1 MQICSVSVEGF
12 RCLANI
18 ADVPVLPQTVLTG
31 QNEGG
36 KSALL
41 DALYFLLHGTTL
53 SERDLTYVGDGSRP
67 EPEPDGGTVAQHTR
81 VPQTVVTGEFA
92 LSTDE
97 QQHHALPERALIRRR
112 FRPEAGTFLEI
123 RRRVCKDPELRDL
136 GAVKLPGLKELAA
149 THGVEPI
156 GQANARNSWE
166 QPLRELA
173 QQMEQVDAW
182 VAADSEVAAAMPS
195 MVYFKGDSVQAPEA
209 VVQSLLNSRLREY
222 TRADDVAKRVTDLE
236 DYLAESLKEDIDSIR
251 GHIAERCA
259 LPSVELAPQ
268 VQVRPALVGVE
279 LNIVDS
285 QGRRFPLSSA
295 GTGRSRRI
303 SLALWES
310 SNDLLGQHDATQGP
324 ESDVVFV
331 YDEPDTHL
339 DYSHQRRIM
348 ALIQLQSSRPNAR
361 VIVATHSLNLIDGV
375 DISSV
380 VHLRTHEGQVRAE
393 VLREDSADMDVRR
406 HLSTIATTLGF
417 RNSVLLHE
425 RFFVAVEGV
434 SETSAF
440 PILFRKHAGF
450 PIQSAGICLWAGGSN
465 EGALRFAR
473 FLKDHGR
480 DIAFVVDKDS
490 RTNQK
495 HVFRDD
501 KLKEHGF
508 DLTNECLYLGS
519 PNELEDLFTDADWAE
534 TANALWK
541 PTAER
546 GAWQPGEI
554 EGLRAGKFS
563 SQLLSLFKTGSD
575 EGPASKEDLM
585 VGIAAH
591 LARDRIPAA
600 LSAIFDSLINRA
612 QNAGPHLW

>member
-18 ADVPVLPQTVLTG
+18 TNVPVLPQTVLTG

-41 DALYFLLHGTTL
+41 DALNFLLHGTAL
-53 SERDLTYVGDGSRP
+53 SERDLTYVSDGVVQ
-67 EPEPDGGTVAQHTR
+67 EPVHSEDAVAPHAR
-81 VPQTVVTGEFA
+81 VPQTTVMGDFT
-92 LSTDE
+92 LSANE
-97 QQHHALPERALIRRR
+97 QQHFALPEGVQIRRR
-112 FRPEAGTFLEI
+112 FRPEAGAFLEI
-123 RRRVCKDPELRDL
+123 RRRVCRIPELRDL
-136 GAVKLPGLKELAA
+136 EAVKLAGLKELAA
-149 THGVEPI
+149 THGVEPV
-156 GQANARNSWE
+156 GQLNARNSWE

-173 QQMEQVDAW
+173 QRMEQVDAW

-222 TRADDVAKRVTDLE
+222 TRADEVAKRVADLE
-236 DYLAESLKEDIDSIR
+236 GYLAESLTPDIDSIR
-251 GHIAERCA
+251 GHIAQRCA
-259 LPSVELAPQ
+259 LPSVELDPQ

-310 SNDLLGQHDATQGP
+310 SNDLGQDQAQEGP
-324 ESDVVFV
+324 ASDVVFV

-393 VLREDSADMDVRR
+393 VLSEDSADIDVRR

-440 PILFRKHAGF
+440 PILFRKHAGY

-465 EGALRFAR
+465 EGALRFAK
-473 FLKDHGR
+473 FLKEHGR
-480 DIAFVVDKDS
+480 DVAFVVDKDS
-490 RTNQK
+490 RANQK
-495 HVFRDD
+495 HVFRDA

-508 DLTNECLYLGS
+508 DPTEECFYLGS
-519 PNELEDLFTDADWAE
+519 PNELEDLFTDGDWAD

-541 PTAER
+541 PNTER
-546 GAWQPGEI
+546 GAWQPAEI
-554 EGLRAGKFS
+554 EALRSGKFS
-563 SQLLSLFKTGSD
+563 SQLLGLFKAGSD
-575 EGPASKEDLM
+575 DGPQNKEDLM

-591 LARDRIPAA
+591 LGKDRIPAA
-600 LSAIFDSLINRA
+600 LSAIFNSLIDRA

>member
-1 MQICSVSVEGF
+1 VQICSVSVEGF
-12 RCLANI
+12 RCLEDI
-18 ADVPVLPQTVLTG
+18 PEVPVLSQTVLTG

-36 KSALL
+36 KTALL
-41 DALYFLLHGTTL
+41 DALNFLLHGTAL
-53 SERDLTYVGDGSRP
+53 SKHDLTYVGDGALQDP
-67 EPEPDGGTVAQHTR
+67 AGDAATAHAR
-81 VPQTVVTGEFA
+81 VPQAVVTGSFS
-92 LSTDE
+92 LSAE
-97 QQHHALPERALIRRR
+97 ERLRLGLPEQVRIRRR
-112 FRPEAGTFLEI
+112 FRPEAGMFLEI
-123 RRRVCKDPELRDL
+123 NRRVCQDPQLRDL
-136 GAVKLPGLKELAA
+136 AAVKLPGLKELAA
-149 THGVEPI
+149 THGVEPV

-182 VAADSEVAAAMPS
+182 VPVDSEAAAALPT
-195 MVYFKGDSVQAPEA
+195 MVYFKGDSVQAPET
-209 VVQSLLNSRLREY
+209 VIQSLLNSRLREY
-222 TRADDVAKRVTDLE
+222 TRADEVAKRVTDLE

-251 GHIAERCA
+251 SHIAQRCT

-279 LNIVDS
+279 LNVMDS

-310 SNDLLGQHDATQGP
+310 SNELLGQHDAAQAP
-324 ESDVVFV
+324 QSDVVFV

-380 VHLRTHEGQVRAE
+380 VHLRTQEGRVRAE
-393 VLREDSADMDVRR
+393 VLSEDSTDKDVRR

-480 DIAFVVDKDS
+480 DVAFVVDKDS
-490 RTNQK
+490 RINQK

-508 DLTNECLYLGS
+508 DLNKECLYLGS
-519 PNELEDLFTDADWAE
+519 PNELEDLFTAEDWAE

-541 PTAER
+541 PNAER
-546 GAWQPGEI
+546 GPWQPQEI
-554 EGLRAGKFS
+554 EELRAGKFS
-563 SQLLSLFKTGSD
+563 SQLLSLLKGGSP
-575 EGPASKEDLM
+575 EGPKNKEDLM

-591 LARDRIPAA
+591 LAKDRIPAA
-600 LSAIFDSLINRA
+600 LSTVFDALVSRA
-612 QNAGPHLW
+612 QEAGPHLW

>member
-12 RCLANI
+12 RCLAKI
-18 ADVPVLPQTVLTG
+18 DGIPVLSQTVLTG

-36 KSALL
+36 KTALL
-41 DALYFLLHGTTL
+41 DALNFLLHGTAL
-53 SERDLTYVGDGSRP
+53 SKNDLTYVGTGDPQELAG
-67 EPEPDGGTVAQHTR
+67 EAVAPQAR
-81 VPQTVVTGEFA
+81 VPQTVVTGEFTLNA
-92 LSTDE
+92 AE
-97 QQHHALPERALIRRR
+97 QLRLGLPEQVRIRRR
-112 FRPEAGTFLEI
+112 FRPEAGTFLEV
-123 RRRVCKDPELRDL
+123 RRRVCKNPELRDL
-136 GAVKLPGLKELAA
+136 AAVKLAGLKELAA
-149 THGVEPI
+149 AHGVEPV
-156 GQANARNSWE
+156 GQGNARNSWE

-173 QQMEQVDAW
+173 QEMEQVDAW
-182 VAADSEVAAAMPS
+182 VPADSEVAAALPT
-195 MVYFKGDSVQAPEA
+195 MVYFRGDSVQAPEA
-209 VVQSLLNSRLREY
+209 VIQSLLNSRLREY
-222 TRADDVAKRVTDLE
+222 TRADEVAKRVTDLE

-251 GHIAERCA
+251 SHIAQRCA

-279 LNIVDS
+279 LNVMDS

-310 SNDLLGQHDATQGP
+310 SNELMGQQDATHAP

-380 VHLRTHEGQVRAE
+380 VHLRTHGGRVRAE
-393 VLREDSADMDVRR
+393 VLREDSADTDVRR

-450 PIQSAGICLWAGGSN
+450 PIQSAGICLWSGGSN

-480 DIAFVVDKDS
+480 DVAFVVDKDS

-495 HVFRDD
+495 RVFRDD

-508 DLTNECLYLGS
+508 DLSTECFYLGS
-519 PNELEDLFTDADWAE
+519 PNELEDLFTNDDWAE
-534 TANALWK
+534 TANALWT
-541 PTAER
+541 PNAER
-546 GAWQPGEI
+546 GPWQPEEI
-554 EGLRAGKFS
+554 EALRAGKFS
-563 SQLLSLFKTGSD
+563 SQLLDLFKGGSP
-575 EGPASKEDLM
+575 EGPKSKEDLM

-591 LARDRIPAA
+591 LANDRIPAPLA
-600 LSAIFDSLINRA
+600 AIFDSLVSRA

>member
-1 MQICSVSVEGF
+1 VQICSVSVEGF

-18 ADVPVLPQTVLTG
+18 TDVPVLTQTVLTS

-36 KSALL
+36 KTALL
-41 DALYFLLHGTTL
+41 DALNFLLHGTTL
-53 SERDLTYVGDGSRP
+53 SDRDLTYIGDGIFQ
-67 EPEPDGGTVAQHTR
+67 ETAGDTGAVASYAR
-81 VPQTVVTGEFA
+81 VPQTVVTGEFT
-92 LSTDE
+92 LNSDE
-97 QQHHALPERALIRRR
+97 QTHFDLPERVLIRRR
-112 FRPEAGTFLEI
+112 FRLEAGTFLEI
-123 RRRVCKDPELRDL
+123 TRRVCIDPELRDL
-136 GAVKLPGLKELAA
+136 ESVKLPGLKELAA
-149 THGVEPI
+149 ARAVEPV

-173 QQMEQVDAW
+173 KQMDQIDTW
-182 VAADSEVAAAMPS
+182 VTADSEVAAAMPS

-209 VVQSLLNSRLREY
+209 VIQSLLTSRLREY
-222 TRADDVAKRVTDLE
+222 TRSDEVTKRVTDLE
-236 DYLAESLKEDIDSIR
+236 EYLAESLTEDIDGIR
-251 GHIAERCA
+251 GHIAKRCA

-279 LNIVDS
+279 LNIVDPH
-285 QGRRFPLSSA
+285 GRRIPLSSA

-303 SLALWES
+303 SLALWEN
-310 SNDLLGQHDATQGP
+310 SNELLGQHDATQGP
-324 ESDVVFV
+324 GSDVVFV

-393 VLREDSADMDVRR
+393 VLNEDSADVDVRR

-425 RFFVAVEGV
+425 RFFVAVEGI

-465 EGALRFAR
+465 EGALRFAK
-473 FLKDHGR
+473 FLKEHGR
-480 DIAFVVDKDS
+480 DVAFVVDKDS

-495 HVFRDD
+495 RAFRDD

-508 DLTNECLYLGS
+508 DLASECLYLGS
-519 PNELEDLFTDADWAE
+519 PNELEDLFTNDDWAD

-541 PTAER
+541 PNAER
-546 GAWQPGEI
+546 GTWQPAEI
-554 EGLRAGKFS
+554 EELRAGKFS
-563 SQLLSLFKTGSD
+563 SDLLSLFKAGSN

-585 VGIAAH
+585 IGVAAH
-591 LARDRIPAA
+591 LAKDRIPAA
-600 LSAIFDSLINRA
+600 LTMVFDSLVSRA
-612 QNAGPHLW
+612 QKAGPHLW

>member
-1 MQICSVSVEGF
+1 M
-12 RCLANI
+12 
-18 ADVPVLPQTVLTG
+18 
-31 QNEGG
+31 
-36 KSALL
+36 
-41 DALYFLLHGTTL
+41 
-53 SERDLTYVGDGSRP
+53 
-67 EPEPDGGTVAQHTR
+67 
-81 VPQTVVTGEFA
+81 TGEFT
-92 LSTDE
+92 LNTDE
-97 QQHHALPERALIRRR
+97 QQRFALPERVPIRRR

-123 RRRVCKDPELRDL
+123 RRSVCKDPGLRDL
-136 GAVKLPGLKELAA
+136 ESVKLPNLKKLAA
-149 THGVEPI
+149 THGVDPV
-156 GQANARNSWE
+156 GQANVRNSWE

-173 QQMEQVDAW
+173 QQMEQFEEW

-195 MVYFKGDSVQAPEA
+195 MVYFKGDAVQAPEA

-222 TRADDVAKRVTDLE
+222 TRADEVAKRVADLE
-236 DYLAESLKEDIDSIR
+236 GYLAESLTPDINSIR

-259 LPSVELAPQ
+259 LPSVELDPQ

-310 SNDLLGQHDATQGP
+310 SNDLGQHDSTQGP
-324 ESDVVFV
+324 DADVVFV

-393 VLREDSADMDVRR
+393 VLSEDSADVDVRR

-440 PILFRKHAGF
+440 PIMFRKHAGF

-465 EGALRFAR
+465 EGALRFAK
-473 FLKDHGR
+473 FLKEHGR
-480 DIAFVVDKDS
+480 DVAFVVDKDS

-501 KLKEHGF
+501 KLREHGF
-508 DLTNECLYLGS
+508 DLTKECLYLGS
-519 PNELEDLFTDADWAE
+519 PDELEDLFTNDDWAN
-534 TANALWK
+534 TGNALWK
-541 PTAER
+541 PNTER
-546 GAWQPGEI
+546 GPWQPDEV
-554 EGLRAGKFS
+554 EQLRAGKFS
-563 SQLLSLFKTGSD
+563 SQLLTMFKAGSA
-575 EGPASKEDLM
+575 EGPQNKEDLM

-591 LARDRIPAA
+591 LPKDRIPAA
-600 LSAIFDSLINRA
+600 LAAIFDALVIRA

>member
-18 ADVPVLPQTVLTG
+18 DDVPVLPQTVLTG

-36 KSALL
+36 KSTLL
-41 DALYFLLHGTTL
+41 DALDFLLHGSPL
-53 SERDLTYVGDGSRP
+53 SERDLTYVGGGILP
-67 EPEPDGGTVAQHTR
+67 EAPLEVDMVAAHARVAQT
-81 VPQTVVTGEFA
+81 TVTGDFI
-92 LSTDE
+92 LSAAEEAHFD
-97 QQHHALPERALIRRR
+97 LPEHVLIRRR
-112 FRPEAGTFLEI
+112 YRPEAGTFLEI

-136 GAVKLPGLKELAA
+136 ESVKLTMLKELAVA
-149 THGVEPI
+149 RGVQPV
-156 GQANARNSWE
+156 GQANAKNSWE

-182 VAADSEVAAAMPS
+182 VAADSEVAAALPS

-222 TRADDVAKRVTDLE
+222 TRADEVAKRVSELE
-236 DYLAESLKEDIDSIR
+236 NYLAESLTEDIDSIR
-251 GHIAERCA
+251 GHIAERCS
-259 LPSVELAPQ
+259 LPSVELDPQ

-279 LNIVDS
+279 LSIVDS
-285 QGRRFPLSSA
+285 QGRRYPLSSA

-310 SNDLLGQHDATQGP
+310 SNDLGQHDSTQGLDA
-324 ESDVVFV
+324 DVVFV

-380 VHLRTHEGQVRAE
+380 VHLRTHHGTVRAE
-393 VLREDSADMDVRR
+393 VLSEDSADMDVRR

-440 PILFRKHAGF
+440 PLLFRKYAGV

-465 EGALRFAR
+465 EGALRFAK
-473 FLKDHGR
+473 FLKEHGR
-480 DIAFVVDKDS
+480 DVAFVVDKDS
-490 RTNQK
+490 RTHQK
-495 HVFRDD
+495 RAFRDD

-508 DLTNECLYLGS
+508 DLKKECLYLGS
-519 PNELEDLFTDADWAE
+519 PNELEDLFTDDDWAE

-541 PTAER
+541 PNAER
-546 GAWQPGEI
+546 GAWLPE
-554 EGLRAGKFS
+554 EVNELRAGKFS
-563 SQLLSLFKTGSD
+563 SQLLDLFKTGSAD
-575 EGPASKEDLM
+575 GPKGKEDLM
-585 VGIAAH
+585 IGIAAH
-591 LARDRIPAA
+591 ITKDRIPEA
-600 LSAIFDSLINRA
+600 LSTVFDSLVTRA
-612 QNAGPHLW
+612 QSAGPHLW

>member
-1 MQICSVSVEGF
+1 M
-12 RCLANI
+12 
-18 ADVPVLPQTVLTG
+18 
-31 QNEGG
+31 
-36 KSALL
+36 
-41 DALYFLLHGTTL
+41 
-53 SERDLTYVGDGSRP
+53 
-67 EPEPDGGTVAQHTR
+67 
-81 VPQTVVTGEFA
+81 
-92 LSTDE
+92 
-97 QQHHALPERALIRRR
+97 
-112 FRPEAGTFLEI
+112 
-123 RRRVCKDPELRDL
+123 
-136 GAVKLPGLKELAA
+136 
-149 THGVEPI
+149 
-156 GQANARNSWE
+156 
-166 QPLRELA
+166 
-173 QQMEQVDAW
+173 
-182 VAADSEVAAAMPS
+182 
-195 MVYFKGDSVQAPEA
+195 
-209 VVQSLLNSRLREY
+209 
-222 TRADDVAKRVTDLE
+222 
-236 DYLAESLKEDIDSIR
+236 
-251 GHIAERCA
+251 
-259 LPSVELAPQ
+259 
-268 VQVRPALVGVE
+268 RPALVGVE
-279 LNIVDS
+279 LNVMDS

-310 SNDLLGQHDATQGP
+310 SNELLGQHDATQTP

-380 VHLRTHEGQVRAE
+380 VHLRTQEGRVRVE
-393 VLREDSADMDVRR
+393 VLSEDSADKDVRR

-480 DIAFVVDKDS
+480 DVAFVVDKDS

-508 DLTNECLYLGS
+508 DLKQECLYLGS
-519 PNELEDLFTDADWAE
+519 PNELEDLFTNDDWAE

-541 PTAER
+541 PKAER
-546 GAWQPGEI
+546 GPWQPQEI
-554 EGLRAGKFS
+554 EELRAGKFS
-563 SQLLSLFKTGSD
+563 SQLLNLLKGGSLNRKTRKTSWSASPPISPRTASPPPCPQSSTLSSVARRTRGRIFGSRPD
-575 EGPASKEDLM
+575 LTRRAPRLHTHQPLLRRRRLPRMQTGRSHPLRTVVPRIVATPAAAIRRRHVPAM
-585 VGIAAH
+585 HAYHPTTAHGAPPVYVGIPS
-591 LARDRIPAA
+591 I
-600 LSAIFDSLINRA
+600 
-612 QNAGPHLW
+612 

>member
-1 MQICSVSVEGF
+1 MQICSISVEGF

-18 ADVPVLPQTVLTG
+18 AGIPVLSQTVLTG

-36 KSALL
+36 KTALL
-41 DALYFLLHGTTL
+41 DALNFLLHGTAL
-53 SERDLTYVGDGSRP
+53 SEHDLTYVGTGDLQELAG
-67 EPEPDGGTVAQHTR
+67 DAVAPQAR
-81 VPQTVVTGEFA
+81 VSQTVVTGGFA
-92 LSTDE
+92 LNAEE
-97 QQHHALPERALIRRR
+97 QLRLGLPEEVRIRRR

-123 RRRVCKDPELRDL
+123 RRRVCQNPELRDL
-136 GAVKLPGLKELAA
+136 AAVKLAGLKELAA
-149 THGVEPI
+149 AHGVEPV

-173 QQMEQVDAW
+173 QEMEQVDAW
-182 VAADSEVAAAMPS
+182 VPADSEVAAALPT
-195 MVYFKGDSVQAPEA
+195 MVYFRGDAVQAPEA
-209 VVQSLLNSRLREY
+209 VIQSLLNSRLREY
-222 TRADDVAKRVTDLE
+222 TRADEVAKRVTDLE

-251 GHIAERCA
+251 SHIAQRCT

-268 VQVRPALVGVE
+268 VQVRPSLVGVE
-279 LNIVDS
+279 LNVMDS
-285 QGRRFPLSSA
+285 QGRRFPLASA

-310 SNDLLGQHDATQGP
+310 SNELLGQQDSTQAP

-393 VLREDSADMDVRR
+393 VLREDSADKDVRR

-450 PIQSAGICLWAGGSN
+450 PIQSAGICLWSGGSN

-480 DIAFVVDKDS
+480 DVAFVVDKDS

-495 HVFRDD
+495 RVFRDD

-508 DLTNECLYLGS
+508 DLNKECLYLGS
-519 PNELEDLFTDADWAE
+519 PNELEDLFTNNDWAE
-534 TANALWK
+534 TANALWT
-541 PTAER
+541 PNTER
-546 GAWQPGEI
+546 GPWQPEEI
-554 EGLRAGKFS
+554 EELRAGKFS
-563 SQLLSLFKTGSD
+563 SQLLDLFKGGSP
-575 EGPASKEDLM
+575 EGPKNKEDLM

-591 LARDRIPAA
+591 LPKDRIPAA
-600 LSAIFDSLINRA
+600 LTTVFDSLVSRA

>member
-12 RCLANI
+12 RCLEDVAG
-18 ADVPVLPQTVLTG
+18 VPVLSQTVLTG

-36 KSALL
+36 KTALL
-41 DALYFLLHGTTL
+41 DALNFLLHGTAL
-53 SERDLTYVGDGSRP
+53 SEHDLTYVGDGDRQ
-67 EPEPDGGTVAQHTR
+67 EPAGDAAAPHAR
-81 VPQTVVTGEFA
+81 VPQTVVTGSFS
-92 LSTDE
+92 LSAEE
-97 QQHHALPERALIRRR
+97 QLRLELPEQVRIRRR
-112 FRPEAGTFLEI
+112 FRPEAGMFLEVH
-123 RRRVCKDPELRDL
+123 RRVCQDPQLRDL
-136 GAVKLPGLKELAA
+136 AAVKLPGLKELAA
-149 THGVEPI
+149 AHGVEPV
-156 GQANARNSWE
+156 GQANARTSWE
-166 QPLRELA
+166 QPLTALA
-173 QQMEQVDAW
+173 QQMKQIDAW
-182 VAADSEVAAAMPS
+182 VPADSEAAAALPT

-209 VVQSLLNSRLREY
+209 VIQSLLNSRLREY
-222 TRADDVAKRVTDLE
+222 TRADEVAKRVTDLE

-251 GHIAERCA
+251 SHIAQRCA

-279 LNIVDS
+279 LNVMDS

-310 SNDLLGQHDATQGP
+310 SNELLGQHDATQTP
-324 ESDVVFV
+324 QSDVLFV

-348 ALIQLQSSRPNAR
+348 ALLQLQSSRPNAR

-380 VHLRTHEGQVRAE
+380 VHLRTQEGRVRAE
-393 VLREDSADMDVRR
+393 VLSEDSADKDVRR

-480 DIAFVVDKDS
+480 DVAFVVDKDS

-508 DLTNECLYLGS
+508 DLKQECLYLGS
-519 PNELEDLFTDADWAE
+519 PDELEDLFTNDDWAE

-541 PTAER
+541 PNAER
-546 GAWQPGEI
+546 GPWQPQEI
-554 EGLRAGKFS
+554 EELRAGKFS
-563 SQLLSLFKTGSD
+563 SQLLALLKGGSP
-575 EGPASKEDLM
+575 EGPKNKEDLM

-591 LARDRIPAA
+591 LAQDRIPAA
-600 LSAIFDSLINRA
+600 LSAVFDALVSRA
-612 QNAGPHLW
+612 QDAGPHLW

>member
-12 RCLANI
+12 RCLASI
-18 ADVPVLPQTVLTG
+18 DDVPVLPQTVLTG

-41 DALYFLLHGTTL
+41 DALNFLLHGTALT
-53 SERDLTYVGDGSRP
+53 ERDLTYVGDGGRH
-67 EPEPDGGTVAQHTR
+67 EPVPDGDTVASHAR
-81 VPQTVVTGEFA
+81 VPQTAVTGEFI
-92 LSTDE
+92 LSADE
-97 QQHHALPERALIRRR
+97 QQHFALPERVLIRRR

-123 RRRVCKDPELRDL
+123 RRRVCQDPELRDL
-136 GAVKLPGLKELAA
+136 ESVKLPRLKELAA
-149 THGVEPI
+149 THGVEPV

-182 VAADSEVAAAMPS
+182 VAAVSEVAAAMPS
-195 MVYFKGDSVQAPEA
+195 MVYFKGDAVQAPES

-222 TRADDVAKRVTDLE
+222 TRADEVVKRVADLE
-236 DYLAESLKEDIDSIR
+236 DYLADSLTPDIDSIR
-251 GHIAERCA
+251 EHIAQRCA
-259 LPSVELAPQ
+259 LPSVELDPQ
-268 VQVRPALVGVE
+268 VQVRPTLVGVE

-285 QGRRFPLSSA
+285 RGRRFPLSSA

-310 SNDLLGQHDATQGP
+310 SNDLGQRDATQG
-324 ESDVVFV
+324 SDADVVFV

-380 VHLRTHEGQVRAE
+380 VHLRTHEGRVRAE
-393 VLREDSADMDVRR
+393 VLSEDSADVDVRR

-465 EGALRFAR
+465 EGALRFAK
-473 FLKDHGR
+473 FLKEHGR
-480 DIAFVVDKDS
+480 DVAFVVDKDS

-495 HVFRDD
+495 RAFRDD

-508 DLTNECLYLGS
+508 DLTQECLYLGS
-519 PNELEDLFTDADWAE
+519 PNELEDLFTNDDWAD

-541 PTAER
+541 PNAER
-546 GAWQPGEI
+546 GPWQPGEI
-554 EGLRAGKFS
+554 EELRAGKFS
-563 SQLLSLFKTGSD
+563 SQLLDMFKTGSA
-575 EGPASKEDLM
+575 EGPQNKEDLM
-585 VGIAAH
+585 VGVAAH
-591 LARDRIPAA
+591 LAKDRIPAA
-600 LSAIFDSLINRA
+600 LSAIFDSLVSRA

>member
-12 RCLANI
+12 RCLASVTG
-18 ADVPVLPQTVLTG
+18 VPVLSQTVLTG

-36 KSALL
+36 KTALL
-41 DALYFLLHGTTL
+41 DALNFLLHGTAL
-53 SERDLTYVGDGSRP
+53 SEHDLTYVGDGDLP
-67 EPEPDGGTVAQHTR
+67 ESAGDAFAPDAR
-81 VPQTVVTGEFA
+81 VPQAVVTGSFT
-92 LSTDE
+92 LSAAE
-97 QQHHALPERALIRRR
+97 QLSLGLPEQVQIRRR
-112 FRPEAGTFLEI
+112 YRPEAGTFLEVH
-123 RRRVCKDPELRDL
+123 RRVCKNPDLRDL
-136 GAVKLPGLKELAA
+136 AAVKLTGLKELAA
-149 THGVEPI
+149 AHAVDPV
-156 GQANARNSWE
+156 GQANARSSWE

-182 VAADSEVAAAMPS
+182 VPADSEVAVALPS
-195 MVYFKGDSVQAPEA
+195 LVYFRGDAVQAPEA
-209 VVQSLLNSRLREY
+209 VIQSLLNSRLRDY
-222 TRADDVAKRVTDLE
+222 ARADEVAKRVTDLE
-236 DYLAESLKEDIDSIR
+236 DYLAESLREDIDSIR
-251 GHIAERCA
+251 EHIAQRCV

-279 LNIVDS
+279 LNVVDS

-310 SNDLLGQHDATQGP
+310 SNDLMGQNDATQGQDL
-324 ESDVVFV
+324 DVVFV

-380 VHLRTHEGQVRAE
+380 VHLRTHEGRVRAE
-393 VLREDSADMDVRR
+393 MLSDDSADKDVRR

-434 SETSAF
+434 SETAAF
-440 PILFRKHAGF
+440 PILFRKHAGV

-480 DIAFVVDKDS
+480 DVAFVVDKDS

-508 DLTNECLYLGS
+508 DLNKECLYLGS
-519 PNELEDLFTDADWAE
+519 PNELEDLFENADWAE
-534 TANALWK
+534 TANTLWQ
-541 PTAER
+541 PNAER
-546 GAWQPGEI
+546 GPWQPEEI
-554 EGLRAGKFS
+554 EALRGGKFS
-563 SQLLSLFKTGSD
+563 SQLLSLFKTGSPA
-575 EGPASKEDLM
+575 GPKSKEDLM
-585 VGIAAH
+585 IGIAAH
-591 LARDRIPAA
+591 LAPDRIPAA
-600 LSAIFDSLINRA
+600 LATVFDSLITRA

>member
-12 RCLANI
+12 RCLADV
-18 ADVPVLPQTVLTG
+18 AEVPVLSQTVLTG

-36 KSALL
+36 KTALL
-41 DALYFLLHGTTL
+41 DALNFLLHGTVL
-53 SERDLTYVGDGSRP
+53 SENDLTYVGDGELQESAEDAAAP
-67 EPEPDGGTVAQHTR
+67 HAR
-81 VPQTVVTGEFA
+81 VPQTVVTGSFS
-92 LSTDE
+92 LSADE
-97 QQHHALPERALIRRR
+97 QIRLKLPEQVRVRRR
-112 FRPEAGTFLEI
+112 YRPEAGMFLEI
-123 RRRVCKDPELRDL
+123 HRRVCQDPQLRDL
-136 GAVKLPGLKELAA
+136 AEVKLPRLKELAA
-149 THGVEPI
+149 AHGIDPV
-156 GQANARNSWE
+156 GQANARASWE
-166 QPLRELA
+166 QPLGALA
-173 QQMEQVDAW
+173 QQMKQVDAW
-182 VAADSEVAAAMPS
+182 VLAHSEVAAALPT

-209 VVQSLLNSRLREY
+209 VIQSLLNSRLREY
-222 TRADDVAKRVTDLE
+222 TRADEVSKRVSDLE

-251 GHIAERCA
+251 RHIAQRCT

-279 LNIVDS
+279 LNVMDS
-285 QGRRFPLSSA
+285 HGRRFPLSSA

-310 SNDLLGQHDATQGP
+310 SNELLGQHDVTQAP
-324 ESDVVFV
+324 ESDVLFV

-339 DYSHQRRIM
+339 DYAHQRRIM
-348 ALIQLQSSRPNAR
+348 ALLQLQASRPNAR

-380 VHLRTHEGQVRAE
+380 VHLRTQEGRVRAE
-393 VLREDSADMDVRR
+393 VLNDDSADEDVRR

-440 PILFRKHAGF
+440 PILFRKHASF

-480 DIAFVVDKDS
+480 DVAFVVDKDS
-490 RTNQK
+490 RTNQRRA
-495 HVFRDD
+495 FRDD

-508 DLTNECLYLGS
+508 DLEKECFYLGA
-519 PNELEDLFTDADWAE
+519 PNELEDLFTDDDWAE

-541 PTAER
+541 PNPER
-546 GAWQPGEI
+546 GPWQPQEI
-554 EGLRAGKFS
+554 VELRAGKFS
-563 SQLLSLFKTGSD
+563 SQLLALLKGGSP
-575 EGPASKEDLM
+575 EGPQNKEDLM

-591 LARDRIPAA
+591 LAADRIPAA
-600 LSAIFDSLINRA
+600 LSTIFDSLVSRA

>member
-1 MQICSVSVEGF
+1 
-12 RCLANI
+12 
-18 ADVPVLPQTVLTG
+18 
-31 QNEGG
+31 
-36 KSALL
+36 
-41 DALYFLLHGTTL
+41 
-53 SERDLTYVGDGSRP
+53 
-67 EPEPDGGTVAQHTR
+67 
-81 VPQTVVTGEFA
+81 
-92 LSTDE
+92 
-97 QQHHALPERALIRRR
+97 
-112 FRPEAGTFLEI
+112 
-123 RRRVCKDPELRDL
+123 
-136 GAVKLPGLKELAA
+136 
-149 THGVEPI
+149 
-156 GQANARNSWE
+156 
-166 QPLRELA
+166 
-173 QQMEQVDAW
+173 
-182 VAADSEVAAAMPS
+182 

-209 VVQSLLNSRLREY
+209 VIQSLLNSRLREY
-222 TRADDVAKRVTDLE
+222 TRADEVAKRVTDLE
-236 DYLAESLKEDIDSIR
+236 GYLAESLKEDIDSIR
-251 GHIAERCA
+251 SHIAQRCT

-279 LNIVDS
+279 LNVLDS

-310 SNDLLGQHDATQGP
+310 SNELLGQRDATQTP
-324 ESDVVFV
+324 ESDVLFV

-348 ALIQLQSSRPNAR
+348 ALLQLQSSRPNAR

-380 VHLRTHEGQVRAE
+380 VHLRTQESRVRAE
-393 VLREDSADMDVRR
+393 VLSEDSADKDVRR

-480 DIAFVVDKDS
+480 DVAFVVDKDS

-508 DLTNECLYLGS
+508 NLERECLYLGS
-519 PNELEDLFTDADWAE
+519 PNELEDLFTDDDWAE

-541 PTAER
+541 PNAER
-546 GAWQPGEI
+546 GPWQPQEI
-554 EGLRAGKFS
+554 EALRAGKFS
-563 SQLLSLFKTGSD
+563 SQLLGLLKGGSP
-575 EGPASKEDLM
+575 EGPKNKEDLM

-591 LARDRIPAA
+591 LAQDRIPAA
-600 LSAIFDSLINRA
+600 LSAVFDALVSRA
-612 QNAGPHLW
+612 QDAGPHLW

>member
-12 RCLANI
+12 RCLAGI
-18 ADVPVLPQTVLTG
+18 SDVPVLPQTVLTG

-36 KSALL
+36 KTALL
-41 DALYFLLHGTTL
+41 DALNFLLHGTAL
-53 SERDLTYVGDGSRP
+53 SERDVTYIGDGIVQ
-67 EPEPDGGTVAQHTR
+67 EPAPGTDTVAPHAR
-81 VPQTVVTGEFA
+81 APQTVVTGEFT
-92 LSTDE
+92 LSNGE
-97 QQHHALPERALIRRR
+97 QQHFALPERVQIRRR

-123 RRRVCKDPELRDL
+123 HRRVCKDPELRDL
-136 GAVKLPGLKELAA
+136 ESVKLAGLKELAA
-149 THGVEPI
+149 THQVEPV

-173 QQMEQVDAW
+173 QQMEQVGAW
-182 VAADSEVAAAMPS
+182 VTADSEVAAAMPA

-222 TRADDVAKRVTDLE
+222 TRDDEVAKRVADLE
-236 DYLAESLKEDIDSIR
+236 NYLAESLTPDIDSIR
-251 GHIAERCA
+251 GHIAQRCA
-259 LPSVELAPQ
+259 LPSVELDPH

-310 SNDLLGQHDATQGP
+310 SNNLGQHDATQGP
-324 ESDVVFV
+324 DSDVVFV

-393 VLREDSADMDVRR
+393 VLSDDSADVDVRR

-440 PILFRKHAGF
+440 PIMFRKHAGY

-465 EGALRFAR
+465 EGALRFAK
-473 FLKDHGR
+473 FLKEHGR
-480 DIAFVVDKDS
+480 DVAFVVDKDS

-495 HVFRDD
+495 RAFRDD
-501 KLKEHGF
+501 KLKEYGF
-508 DLTNECLYLGS
+508 ALTEECLYLGS
-519 PNELEDLFTDADWAE
+519 PNELEDLFTNDDWAE

-541 PTAER
+541 PKAER

-554 EGLRAGKFS
+554 DELRTGKFS
-563 SQLLSLFKTGSD
+563 SQLLNMFKAGSD
-575 EGPASKEDLM
+575 EGPQNKEDLM
-585 VGIAAH
+585 VGIAAF
-591 LARDRIPAA
+591 LPKNRIPAA
-600 LSAIFDSLINRA
+600 LSAMFDSLINRA

>member
-12 RCLANI
+12 RCLE
-18 ADVPVLPQTVLTG
+18 DVAGIPVLSQTVLTG

-36 KSALL
+36 KTALL
-41 DALYFLLHGTTL
+41 DALNFLLHGTAL
-53 SERDLTYVGDGSRP
+53 SEHDLTYLGDGDLQ
-67 EPEPDGGTVAQHTR
+67 EPAGNAAAPHSR
-81 VPQTVVTGEFA
+81 VPQTVVTGSFS
-92 LSTDE
+92 LSAEE
-97 QQHHALPERALIRRR
+97 QMRLGLPEQVQIRRR
-112 FRPEAGTFLEI
+112 FRPEAGMFLEV
-123 RRRVCKDPELRDL
+123 RRRVCQDAQLRDL
-136 GAVKLPGLKELAA
+136 AAVKLTGLKELAA
-149 THGVEPI
+149 AHGVEPV

-166 QPLRELA
+166 QPLRKLA
-173 QQMEQVDAW
+173 QQMKQVDAW
-182 VAADSEVAAAMPS
+182 VPVDSDAAATLPT

-209 VVQSLLNSRLREY
+209 VIQSLLNSRLREY
-222 TRADDVAKRVTDLE
+222 TRADEVAKRVTDLE

-251 GHIAERCA
+251 SHIAQRCS

-279 LNIVDS
+279 LHVMDS

-303 SLALWES
+303 SLALWET
-310 SNDLLGQHDATQGP
+310 SNELLGQHNATQTP

-380 VHLRTHEGQVRAE
+380 VHLRTQEGRVRAE
-393 VLREDSADMDVRR
+393 VLSEDSADKDVRR

-480 DIAFVVDKDS
+480 DVAFVVDKDS

-508 DLTNECLYLGS
+508 DLKQECLYLGS
-519 PNELEDLFTDADWAE
+519 PNELEDLFTNDDWVE

-541 PTAER
+541 PKAER
-546 GAWQPGEI
+546 GPWQPQEI
-554 EGLRAGKFS
+554 EELRAGKFS
-563 SQLLSLFKTGSD
+563 SQLLNLLKSGSL
-575 EGPASKEDLM
+575 EGPKNKEDLM

-591 LARDRIPAA
+591 LPQDRIPAA
-600 LSAIFDSLINRA
+600 LTTVFDALVSRA
-612 QNAGPHLW
+612 QDAGPHLW

>member
-12 RCLANI
+12 RCLADV
-18 ADVPVLPQTVLTG
+18 AGVPVLSQTILTG

-36 KSALL
+36 KTALL
-41 DALYFLLHGTTL
+41 DALNFLLHGTAL
-53 SERDLTYVGDGSRP
+53 SEHDLTYVGDGDLQ
-67 EPEPDGGTVAQHTR
+67 EPGGETVAPHAR
-81 VPQTVVTGEFA
+81 VPQTVVTGSFS
-92 LSTDE
+92 LSAEE
-97 QQHHALPERALIRRR
+97 QLRVDLPEQVRIRRR
-112 FRPEAGTFLEI
+112 FRPEAGMFLEVN
-123 RRRVCKDPELRDL
+123 RRVCQDPQLRDL
-136 GAVKLPGLKELAA
+136 AAVKLPGLKELAA
-149 THGVEPI
+149 VHGVEPV

-166 QPLRELA
+166 QPLRALA
-173 QQMEQVDAW
+173 QQFKQVDAW
-182 VAADSEVAAAMPS
+182 VPAASEVAAALPT

-209 VVQSLLNSRLREY
+209 VIQSLLNSRLREY
-222 TRADDVAKRVTDLE
+222 TRADEVAKRVTDLE
-236 DYLAESLKEDIDSIR
+236 GYLAESLKEDIDSIR
-251 GHIAERCA
+251 SHIAQRCN

-279 LNIVDS
+279 LNVLDS

-310 SNDLLGQHDATQGP
+310 SNELLGQHDATQTP
-324 ESDVVFV
+324 ESDVLFV

-348 ALIQLQSSRPNAR
+348 ALLQLQSSRPNAR

-380 VHLRTHEGQVRAE
+380 VHLRTQEGRVRAE
-393 VLREDSADMDVRR
+393 ILSEDSADKDVRR

-480 DIAFVVDKDS
+480 DVAFVVDKDS

-508 DLTNECLYLGS
+508 DLKQECLYLGS
-519 PNELEDLFTDADWAE
+519 PNELEDLFTNDDWAE

-541 PTAER
+541 PNPER
-546 GAWQPGEI
+546 GPWQPQEI
-554 EGLRAGKFS
+554 EELRASKFS
-563 SQLLSLFKTGSD
+563 SQLLNLLKSGSP
-575 EGPASKEDLM
+575 EGPKNKEDLM

-600 LSAIFDSLINRA
+600 LSAIFDSLVSRA

>member
-12 RCLANI
+12 RCLADI
-18 ADVPVLPQTVLTG
+18 AGVPVLSQTVLTG

-36 KSALL
+36 KTALL
-41 DALYFLLHGTTL
+41 DALNFLLHGTAL
-53 SERDLTYVGDGSRP
+53 SENDLTYVGDGDLQ
-67 EPEPDGGTVAQHTR
+67 EPAGDAAAPHAR
-81 VPQTVVTGEFA
+81 VPQTVVTGSFS
-92 LSTDE
+92 LSADE
-97 QQHHALPERALIRRR
+97 QLRLELPEEVHIRRR
-112 FRPEAGTFLEI
+112 FRPEAGMFLEV
-123 RRRVCKDPELRDL
+123 RRRVCQDPQLRDL
-136 GAVKLPGLKELAA
+136 AAVKLPGLKELAA
-149 THGVEPI
+149 VHGVEPV
-156 GQANARNSWE
+156 GQTNARNSWE
-166 QPLRELA
+166 QPLRALA
-173 QQMEQVDAW
+173 QQMKQVDAW
-182 VAADSEVAAAMPS
+182 VLADSEVAAALPT

-209 VVQSLLNSRLREY
+209 VIQSLLTSRLREY
-222 TRADDVAKRVTDLE
+222 TRADEVAKRVSDLE

-251 GHIAERCA
+251 SHIAQRCT

-279 LNIVDS
+279 LNVMDS

-310 SNDLLGQHDATQGP
+310 SNELLGQHDATQTP
-324 ESDVVFV
+324 ESDVLFV

-348 ALIQLQSSRPNAR
+348 ALLQLQSSRPNAR

-380 VHLRTHEGQVRAE
+380 VHLRTQEGRVRAE
-393 VLREDSADMDVRR
+393 VLSEDSADKDVRR

-450 PIQSAGICLWAGGSN
+450 PIQSAGICLWAGGSK
-465 EGALRFAR
+465 GALRFAR

-480 DIAFVVDKDS
+480 DVPFVVDKDS

-495 HVFRDD
+495 HIFRDD

-508 DLTNECLYLGS
+508 DLKEECLYLGS
-519 PNELEDLFTDADWAE
+519 PNELEDLFTDDDWAE

-541 PTAER
+541 PNAER
-546 GAWQPGEI
+546 GPWQPQEI
-554 EGLRAGKFS
+554 EKLRAGKFS
-563 SQLLSLFKTGSD
+563 SQLLGLLKGSSP
-575 EGPASKEDLM
+575 EGPKNKEDLM

-591 LARDRIPAA
+591 LAKDRIPAA
-600 LSAIFDSLINRA
+600 LSTVFDALVSRA
-612 QNAGPHLW
+612 QDAGPHLW

>member
-1 MQICSVSVEGF
+1 MQICSVTVEGF
-12 RCLANI
+12 RCLAEI
-18 ADVPVLPQTVLTG
+18 SEVPVLSQTVLTG

-36 KSALL
+36 KTALL
-41 DALYFLLHGTTL
+41 DALNFLLHGTAL
-53 SERDLTYVGDGSRP
+53 SEHDLTYVGDSAP
-67 EPEPDGGTVAQHTR
+67 QEPTVDAVAAHAR
-81 VPQTVVTGEFA
+81 VSQATVTGSFTLDSE
-92 LSTDE
+92 E
-97 QQHHALPERALIRRR
+97 QSRLGLPEQVRVRRR

-123 RRRVCKDPELRDL
+123 HRRVCRSPELRDL
-136 GAVKLPGLKELAA
+136 AAVKLAGLKELAA
-149 THGVEPI
+149 AHGLEPV
-156 GQANARNSWE
+156 GQANVRNSWE
-166 QPLRELA
+166 LPLQELA
-173 QQMEQVDAW
+173 QRMEQVDAW
-182 VAADSEVAAAMPS
+182 VVADSEVAAALPS
-195 MVYFKGDSVQAPEA
+195 MVYFKGDSVQAPET
-209 VVQSLLNSRLREY
+209 VIQSLLNSRLREY
-222 TRADDVAKRVTDLE
+222 TRADEVAKRVTDLE
-236 DYLAESLKEDIDSIR
+236 DYLADSLAEDVDSIR
-251 GHIAERCA
+251 NHIAQRCS
-259 LPSVELAPQ
+259 LPSVELAPR
-268 VQVRPALVGVE
+268 VQVRPSLVGVE
-279 LNIVDS
+279 LNVVDS
-285 QGRRFPLSSA
+285 QGRRYPLSSA

-310 SNDLLGQHDATQGP
+310 SNDLMGQHDDPQSSK
-324 ESDVVFV
+324 SDVVFV

-339 DYSHQRRIM
+339 DYAHQRRIM
-348 ALIQLQSSRPNAR
+348 ALIQTQSSRPNAR

-380 VHLRTHEGQVRAE
+380 VHLRTHEGRVRAE
-393 VLREDSADMDVRR
+393 VLSEDSADTDVRR

-480 DIAFVVDKDS
+480 DVAFVVDKDS

-495 HVFRDD
+495 HVFRDN

-508 DLTNECLYLGS
+508 DLTTECLYLGS
-519 PNELEDLFTDADWAE
+519 PNEFEDLYTSDDWAE

-541 PTAER
+541 PNTER
-546 GAWQPGEI
+546 GPWVPEEI
-554 EGLRAGKFS
+554 EELRAGKFS
-563 SQLLSLFKTGSD
+563 SQLLALFKGGSPD
-575 EGPASKEDLM
+575 GPKSKEELM

-591 LARDRIPAA
+591 LPKDRIPAA
-600 LSAIFDSLINRA
+600 LTTAFESLVSRA
-612 QNAGPHLW
+612 RDAGPHLW